1 MFNRSDPP
9 IYKTPPNKK
18 HNIGGEK
25 MERFSELDVKTA
37 KYELIDTGVL
47 TIITVILVFFA
58 FFIGFIGGI
67 ILSVVG
73 KEGSMISFTIFIFL
87 YVIFFSSA
95 SLLYQIKIHFAYLTG
110 CDLFKVIQKDEKETD
125 KYIENSIDISSFEKV
140 AIGWDKRNKYNDD
153 NISDEMKYQMKNPYQ
168 IVFILFENFESGK
181 VSNLLE
187 SRKTSIVKTKFSKIM
202 KMIEGEEQSDGEEHK
217 QGGSDTSSSKKKGG
231 SSIRQGIR
239 DARNARNKLALRI
252 LDIDSGPKII
262 RLCFMILF
270 IVMSVLYVSSLF
282 SSSGDE
288 ESFVF
293 YIMGIFWFWNFYL
306 YCSV

>member
-1 MFNRSDPP
+1 MSKKVSSKNIKKKIPYDGPEYDEDGELILKNSTYRIFRKIYHNMFNRSDPP

-95 SLLYQIKIHFAYLTG
+95 SLLYQIKIHF
-110 CDLFKVIQKDEKETD
+110 C
-125 KYIENSIDISSFEKV
+125 
-140 AIGWDKRNKYNDD
+140 R
-153 NISDEMKYQMKNPYQ
+153 
-168 IVFILFENFESGK
+168 
-181 VSNLLE
+181 
-187 SRKTSIVKTKFSKIM
+187 
-202 KMIEGEEQSDGEEHK
+202 
-217 QGGSDTSSSKKKGG
+217 
-231 SSIRQGIR
+231 
-239 DARNARNKLALRI
+239 
-252 LDIDSGPKII
+252 
-262 RLCFMILF
+262 
-270 IVMSVLYVSSLF
+270 
-282 SSSGDE
+282 
-288 ESFVF
+288 
-293 YIMGIFWFWNFYL
+293 
-306 YCSV
+306 